1 MTDLS
6 KVPAC
11 PKCHILCEHCRR
23 EAEAKARDLEFKQ
36 MTSEREAARARL
48 AVGTGRF
55 AHSMFLHGMTDK
67 EIEEYEACLDDE
79 LNRVLFKP

>member
-23 EAEAKARDLEFKQ
+23 EAEAKDRDRDFKQ
-36 MTSEREAARARL
+36 INAEREAAL
-48 AVGTGRF
+48 AKLRQPLV
-55 AHSMFLHGMTDK
+55 
-67 EIEEYEACLDDE
+67 
-79 LNRVLFKP
+79 

>member
-36 MTSEREAARARL
+36 MTSEREAALNKLRRRQASSGMDLRY
-48 AVGTGRF
+48 
-55 AHSMFLHGMTDK
+55 GMTDK
-67 EIEEYEACLDDE
+67 EIEEYEAYLGDE
-79 LNRVLFKP
+79 LNRTLLKP

>member
-36 MTSEREAARARL
+36 INTGREA
-48 AVGTGRF
+48 T
-55 AHSMFLHGMTDK
+55 
-67 EIEEYEACLDDE
+67 
-79 LNRVLFKP
+79 LNRLREPKP

>member
-36 MTSEREAARARL
+36 MNSEREAA
-48 AVGTGRF
+48 
-55 AHSMFLHGMTDK
+55 
-67 EIEEYEACLDDE
+67 
-79 LNRVLFKP
+79 LNRLREPKP